1 VAVVS
6 NSSPLIAF
14 AAIEQLNLF
23 PALFG
28 SVLIPPV
35 VALEIGPSIPTR
47 PPWLRVER
55 LRMQLPD
62 AVLRRSLGDGEREAL
77 AMAVEIQAERILLD
91 DRPAR
96 RVALELNLLVTGTAG
111 VLLVAKRHGLIPRV
125 RPCLDALIEKSFF
138 IGSDLYDDVLH
149 LAGEYEA

>member
-1 VAVVS
+1 
-6 NSSPLIAF
+6 
-14 AAIEQLNLF
+14 
-23 PALFG
+23 
-28 SVLIPPV
+28 
-35 VALEIGPSIPTR
+35 
-47 PPWLRVER
+47 
-55 LRMQLPD
+55 MQLPD